1 MEVDVIAEDKNG
13 KIKFTFE
20 MDINPPMMQLIKEDI
35 DIMTDLM
42 AQGAAA
48 ARKQMQQRN
57 QKGGSMAWGQGGHG
71 GPGYMHH
78 GMAYEDK

>member
-1 MEVDVIAEDKNG
+1 VDVIAEDKSG

-20 MDINPPMMQLIKEDI
+20 MDINPPMLQLIKEDI
-35 DIMTDLM
+35 GIMTDLM

-57 QKGGSMAWGQGGHG
+57 QQTGPMSWGRGGHG
-71 GPGYMHH
+71 GMGYMHH
-78 GMAYEDK
+78 GVE

>member
-1 MEVDVIAEDKNG
+1 MEVDIIAEDKNG

-20 MDINPPMMQLIKEDI
+20 MDINPPMMQLIREDI

-57 QKGGSMAWGQGGHG
+57 QKGPMAWGQGGHG
-71 GPGYMHH
+71 GTGYMHH
-78 GMAYEDK
+78 GMGCEEK